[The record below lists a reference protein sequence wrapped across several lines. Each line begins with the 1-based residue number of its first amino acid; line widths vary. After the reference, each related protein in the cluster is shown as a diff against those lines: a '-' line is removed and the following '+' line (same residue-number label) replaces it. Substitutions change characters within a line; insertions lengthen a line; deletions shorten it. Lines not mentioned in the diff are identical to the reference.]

1 MVLYLAVQLRV
12 TNVLKLV
19 PQEFN
24 LNEAYLY
31 APLEEVNVSDTNLS
45 ESNIVVRKSYDVTIA
60 NNGLNQTL
68 ETDVSMTLEPFDEED
83 YNLTYTSTGNVES
96 LDNSKLTVNGRTI
109 TLQDL
114 SVASGSARLTV
125 TFKKKD
131 LTPKSKVYNRNVVLI
146 VDKSSKEGSG
156 TATTSSKMVLLLVKY
171 LELEFKT
178 NKFVSMYQMFRMF
191 LLYLSLMMK

>member
-1 MVLYLAVQLRV
+1 M
-12 TNVLKLV
+12 
-19 PQEFN
+19 
-24 LNEAYLY
+24 Y
-31 APLEEVNVSDTNLS
+31 APLEEANVSDTNLA

-60 NNGLNQTL
+60 NNGLSQTL

-96 LDNSKLTVNGRTI
+96 LNNSKLAVSGRTI

-131 LTPKSKVYNRNVVLI
+131 LVQR
-146 VDKSSKEGSG
+146 
-156 TATTSSKMVLLLVKY
+156 VKY
-171 LELEFKT
+171 SIEMLH
-178 NKFVSMYQMFRMF
+178 
-191 LLYLSLMMK
+191 

>member
-1 MVLYLAVQLRV
+1 MFTV

-31 APLEEVNVSDTNLS
+31 APLEEINVSDTNLS
-45 ESNIVVRKSYDVTIA
+45 ESNIVVRKAYDVTISG
-60 NNGLNQTL
+60 NGLNQTL
-68 ETDVSMTLEPFDEED
+68 ETDNSMTLEPFDEED
-83 YNLTYTSTGNVES
+83 YNLTYTSTGVVES

-109 TLQDL
+109 TLQDP

-131 LTPKSKVYNRNVVLI
+131 LT
-146 VDKSSKEGSG
+146 
-156 TATTSSKMVLLLVKY
+156 T
-171 LELEFKT
+171 T
-178 NKFVSMYQMFRMF
+178 NKKEKMDVGGAQIGLVVGYAF
-191 LLYLSLMMK
+191 